1 MINYIKEFLSYLEV
15 ERNLAGNT
23 ISSYEN
29 DLLQFHNYL
38 VSLFKKND
46 YNINEIDQKI
56 IRNYLR
62 HLLVNNIKKVSIG
75 RKAAAIR
82 SYFRFLSKRKYIQKN
97 PSSNIISPKAEKK
110 LPVFVDEKSIEK
122 MMKLPDPEI
131 ITGLRDLA
139 ILELFYGSGIRESE
153 LLELNLSGLNLSK
166 NIMKVFGKGSKER
179 IVPVGSRAA
188 EVLSEYLKRRNELF
202 SKETDENDKKT
213 VFLTNHGKKFYRTGI
228 YNIVKFYLSKAFG
241 GDKCSPHVL
250 RHTFATHLLDRG
262 ADIES
267 VKQMLGHSSLSTTQ
281 IYTHVSVDYLK
292 KIYNKAHPKADID
305 TE

>member
-15 ERNLAGNT
+15 ERNLSNNT
-23 ISSYEN
+23 ISAYEN
-29 DLLQFHNYL
+29 DLFQFNNYL
-38 VSLFKKND
+38 VSFFEKND
-46 YNINEIDQKI
+46 YNIIEIDKKI

-82 SYFRFLSKRKYIQKN
+82 SYFRFLSKRKYIQIN
-97 PSSNIISPKAEKK
+97 PSSNIISPKTEKK
-110 LPVFVDEKSIEK
+110 LPVFIDEKSIEK
-122 MMKLPDPEI
+122 MMKLPDEEL

-139 ILELFYGSGIRESE
+139 ILELFYSTGIRESE
-153 LLELNLSGLNLSK
+153 LLGLSISGVYLSRTL
-166 NIMKVFGKGSKER
+166 IKVFGKGSKER
-179 IVPVGSRAA
+179 IVPVGSKAA
-188 EVLSEYLKRRNELF
+188 AVLDRYLERRGELF
-202 SKETDENDKKT
+202 TNETDAEDKKL

-228 YNIVKFYLSKAFG
+228 YNIVKFYLSKAYG
-241 GDKCSPHVL
+241 GEKCSPHVL

-292 KIYNKAHPKADID
+292 KIYNKAHPKADLGK
-305 TE
+305 E